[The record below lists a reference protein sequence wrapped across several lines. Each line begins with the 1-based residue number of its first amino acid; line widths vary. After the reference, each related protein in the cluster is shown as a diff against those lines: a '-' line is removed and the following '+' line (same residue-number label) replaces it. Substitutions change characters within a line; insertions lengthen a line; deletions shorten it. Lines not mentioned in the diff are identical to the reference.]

1 VEKSAL
7 KLQNRFLEPV
17 ESPNAGRVVVAFDIL
32 TQNRLNGID
41 MRLDDFEF
49 SRTEI
54 LFAI

>member
-1 VEKSAL
+1 MEKSAL
-7 KLQNRFLEPV
+7 KLQKQFR
-17 ESPNAGRVVVAFDIL
+17 ESVDGPNAGRVVVAFDIL

-49 SRTEI
+49 ARTEV

>member
-1 VEKSAL
+1 MEKSAL